1 MMTSESPFSR
11 IPEEILVHV
20 ISILP
25 QRSLLAVAQ
34 STRQLHRLASAEL
47 YATVCYEENFSKI
60 IRLPRFSAKKALTW
74 EESQAEGKTG
84 PGRRHAKIFNL
95 PLFLTTIQQN
105 FHLRSLVATAALEQ
119 NGSGECL
126 NESRVPPGQKGIS
139 LQAELRNIGAL
150 HLALGIYYNLENPTN
165 LPLKSLSLRYTHGGY
180 DIDYLHTFFSIPTL
194 RWLCISDLIWSY
206 PLLRK
211 DDIDRSRTSNI
222 TKVSFPFSAPSA
234 NDLAELLTWPKELRH
249 FGLEAE
255 PDSRNRQPRR
265 RRLMTLLS
273 PQKDTL
279 TEIFLSGV
287 PCHPLIDY
295 TLSYELNTFTALK
308 RLSIRHEWL
317 PQHLR
322 NVPADGDPQGPSTW
336 DILPVN
342 LEKLQLEI
350 PIMFDHA
357 DMRWDRSV
365 DETGLKAR
373 RLNLALS
380 LFGIIVKKVTRQLSL
395 QEVAVW
401 YRKRG
406 APGTTAP
413 DHYIWSIHDHEERTC
428 ACLLGG
434 RDEWDALAASFRH
447 DGCKLSRSISAEPP
461 LVDI

>member
-1 MMTSESPFSR
+1 MMTSESLFGS

-20 ISILP
+20 ISLLP

-34 STRQLHRLASAEL
+34 STRKLHRLASAEL
-47 YATVCYEENFSKI
+47 YATVYYEDNLSKVI
-60 IRLPRFSAKKALTW
+60 GLLRFSAKKALTW
-74 EESQAEGKTG
+74 EESSAEGEVD
-84 PGRRHAKIFNL
+84 PGRRHSKIFNL
-95 PLFLTTIQQN
+95 PLFLNTIQRN
-105 FHLRSLVATAALEQ
+105 SHLRSLIATAALEQ

-126 NESRVPPGQKGIS
+126 NESQVPPGQRCIS
-139 LQAELRNIGAL
+139 LQAELRNIRAL
-150 HLALGIYYNLENPTN
+150 HLALGLYYDIENPID
-165 LPLKSLSLRYTHGGY
+165 LPFKSLSLRYTHGGY
-180 DIDYLHTFFSIPTL
+180 DIEYLHTFFSIPTL
-194 RWLCISDLIWSY
+194 LWLCISDLVWSY

-211 DDIDRSRTSNI
+211 DDIDRSRTSNV
-222 TKVSFPFSAPSA
+222 TKISLPFSAPSA

-255 PDSRNRQPRR
+255 PDNRNSQPRR

-273 PQKDTL
+273 SQKDTL

-317 PQHLR
+317 PQPLR
-322 NVPADGDPQGPSTW
+322 NLPANTQGPSTW
-336 DILPVN
+336 NILPIN

-350 PIMFDHA
+350 PIMLDHA

-365 DETGLKAR
+365 DEAGLTDR
-373 RLNLALS
+373 RQNLTAS
-380 LFGIIVKKVTRQLSL
+380 LYGIICNKVTRQLRL
-395 QEVAVW
+395 EQVAVW

-406 APGTTAP
+406 DPGTTAP
-413 DHYIWSIHDHEERTC
+413 GHYIWSIHDLEERMC

-434 RDEWDALAASFRH
+434 KDEWDALTASFGKS
-447 DGCKLSRSISAEPP
+447 GCKLSRSISAEPP
-461 LVDI
+461 LIDI